1 MFETGGTGGRG
12 VVEEI
17 ERLDPERDFE
27 RISFLSTNHDFPW
40 DVEQSLSLAFFKTYG
55 IPTISAL
62 LDKTGEF
69 RERAQKR
76 YDDTELILA
85 EILDNGIDSERGREA
100 TRRMNRMHG
109 RFEIRNE
116 DYLYVLATFV
126 LVPLR
131 WNRRYGWRRYT
142 QKEELATLNY
152 WRALGRRMN
161 IRDIPDSI
169 AELERWND
177 EFERA
182 NLRFSESSRNVANDT
197 LGLFLSWYPA
207 PIRLLLRPAV
217 LALLDDALLDAF
229 GYAHPPAWLRRA
241 LDLALRVRARLV
253 ARLPRRAKPRL
264 ITRSRHRAYPGGYQ
278 LDQLGV
284 PGLDGGR
291 EG

>member
-1 MFETGGTGGRG
+1 MGRRG

-40 DVEQSLSLAFFKTYG
+40 DVEQALSLAFFKTYG
-55 IPTISAL
+55 IPTISEL
-62 LDKTGEF
+62 LDQTGEF

-85 EILDNGIDSERGREA
+85 EILDNGIDSTRGKEA

-109 RFEIRNE
+109 RFPIRND

-131 WNRRYGWRRYT
+131 WNRKYGWRRYT
-142 QKEELATLNY
+142 KQEELATLNY
-152 WRALGRRMN
+152 WQALGRRMN
-161 IRDIPDSI
+161 IRDIPASI
-169 AELERWND
+169 EKLEAWSD

-182 NLRFSESSRNVANDT
+182 NLRFSESSRHVADDT

-207 PIRLLLRPAV
+207 PLRRVLRPVV
-217 LALLDDALLDAF
+217 LSLLEDDLLDAF
-229 GYAHPPAWLRRA
+229 GYRHPPAWLRRG
-241 LDLALRVRARLV
+241 LDLALRARAPIV
-253 ARLPRRAKPRL
+253 ARLPRRTRPHL
-264 ITRSRHRAYPGGYQ
+264 ITQSRHRGYPGGYG
-278 LDQLGV
+278 LEELGV
-284 PGLDGGR
+284 SGLDGHPSG
-291 EG
+291 

>member
-1 MFETGGTGGRG
+1 MTGRG

-17 ERLDPERDFE
+17 ERLDPEKDYE
-27 RISFLSTNHDFPW
+27 RFSFLSTTHAFPW

-55 IPTISAL
+55 IPTISEL
-62 LDKTGEF
+62 LDNTGEF
-69 RERAQKR
+69 RDRAQKR

-131 WNRRYGWRRYT
+131 WNRKYGWRRYT
-142 QKEELATLNY
+142 RQEELATLEY
-152 WRALGRRMN
+152 WRALGGRMN
-161 IRDIPDSI
+161 IRSIPETI
-169 AELERWND
+169 EELELWSD

-182 NLRFSESSRNVANDT
+182 NLRFSESSRRVAGQT

-207 PIRLLLRPAV
+207 SLRSLLRPAV
-217 LALLDDALLDAF
+217 LALLDDELLDAF
-229 GYAHPPAWLRRA
+229 GYQHPPAWLRRA
-241 LDLALRVRARLV
+241 LDLALRARARVV

-264 ITRSRHRAYPGGYQ
+264 ITRRRHRGYPGGYR
-278 LDQLGV
+278 LEELGV
-284 PGLDGGR
+284 PGL
-291 EG
+291 EGPAPG

>member
-1 MFETGGTGGRG
+1 ML
-12 VVEEI
+12 EEI

-55 IPTISAL
+55 IPTISGL
-62 LDKTGEF
+62 LDRTGEF

-85 EILDNGIDSERGREA
+85 EIFDNGMDSERGREA
-100 TRRMNRMHG
+100 NRRLNRMHG
-109 RFEIRNE
+109 RYEIRND

-131 WNRRYGWRRYT
+131 WNRKYGWRRYT
-142 QKEELATLNY
+142 RHEELATLNY

-161 IRDIPDSI
+161 IREIPESI
-169 AELERWND
+169 EELEHWSD

-182 NLRFSESSRNVANDT
+182 SLRYSESSRHVADDT

-207 PIRLLLRPAV
+207 PLRPLIRPAV
-217 LALLDDALLDAF
+217 LALLEDELLDAF
-229 GYAHPPAWLRRA
+229 GYRHPPAWLRRA
-241 LDLALRVRARLV
+241 LDLGLRARARVV
-253 ARLPRRAKPRL
+253 ARLPRRVKPHL
-264 ITRSRHRAYPGGYQ
+264 ITQRRHRAYPGGY
-278 LDQLGV
+278 LLEDLGV
-284 PGLDGGR
+284 PGLDHPSPG
-291 EG
+291 

>member
-1 MFETGGTGGRG
+1 MAKRG

-17 ERLDPERDFE
+17 ARLDPERDFE
-27 RISFLSTNHDFPW
+27 RISFLSSNHDFPW

-55 IPTISAL
+55 IPSISEL
-62 LDKTGEF
+62 LDRTGEF

-85 EILDNGIDSERGREA
+85 EILDNGLDSERGREA
-100 TRRMNRMHG
+100 NRRMNRMHG

-142 QKEELATLNY
+142 RQEELATLHY

-161 IRDIPDSI
+161 IRDIPDT
-169 AELERWND
+169 LEALEQWSD

-182 NLRFSESSRNVANDT
+182 NLRFSESSRHVADDT

-207 PIRLLLRPAV
+207 PLRPLLRPVV
-217 LALLDDALLDAF
+217 LALLENELLDAF
-229 GYAHPPAWLRRA
+229 GYPHPPAWLRRG
-241 LDLALRVRARLV
+241 LDLALRARAVIV

-264 ITRSRHRAYPGGYQ
+264 ITRERHRGYPGGYR
-278 LDQLGV
+278 LEELGV
-284 PGLDGGR
+284 PGL
-291 EG
+291 EGPSAG

>member
-1 MFETGGTGGRG
+1 MTGRG

-17 ERLDPERDFE
+17 ERLDPEKDYE

-55 IPTISAL
+55 IPTISEL
-62 LDKTGEF
+62 LDNTGEF
-69 RERAQKR
+69 RDRAQKR

-131 WNRRYGWRRYT
+131 WNRKYGWRRYT
-142 QKEELATLNY
+142 RQEELATLEY
-152 WRALGRRMN
+152 WRALGGRMN
-161 IRDIPDSI
+161 IRSIPETI
-169 AELERWND
+169 EELELWSD

-182 NLRFSESSRNVANDT
+182 NLRFSESSRRVAGQT

-207 PIRLLLRPAV
+207 PLRSLLRPAV
-217 LALLDDALLDAF
+217 LALLDDELLDAF
-229 GYAHPPAWLRRA
+229 GYQHPPAWLRRA
-241 LDLALRVRARLV
+241 LDLALRARARVV

-264 ITRSRHRAYPGGYQ
+264 ITRRRHRGYPGGYR
-278 LDQLGV
+278 LEELGV
-284 PGLDGGR
+284 PGL
-291 EG
+291 EGPAPG

>member
-1 MFETGGTGGRG
+1 MGRRG

-55 IPTISAL
+55 IPTISEL
-62 LDKTGEF
+62 LDRTGEF

-85 EILDNGIDSERGREA
+85 EILDNGIDSNRGKDA

-109 RFEIRNE
+109 RFPIRNE

-131 WNRRYGWRRYT
+131 WNRKYGWRRYT
-142 QKEELATLNY
+142 EQEELATLNY
-152 WRALGRRMN
+152 WQVLGRRMN
-161 IRDIPDSI
+161 IRDIPASI
-169 AELERWND
+169 EKLEAWSD
-177 EFERA
+177 EFERT
-182 NLRFSESSRNVANDT
+182 NLRFSESSRHVADDT

-207 PIRLLLRPAV
+207 PLRRVLRPVV
-217 LALLDDALLDAF
+217 LSLLEDDLLDAF
-229 GYAHPPAWLRRA
+229 GYRHPPAWLRRG
-241 LDLALRVRARLV
+241 LDLALRARARIV
-253 ARLPRRAKPRL
+253 ARLPRRTRPHL
-264 ITRSRHRAYPGGYQ
+264 ITQSRHRGYPGGYR
-278 LDQLGV
+278 LEELGV
-284 PGLDGGR
+284 SGLDGHPSG
-291 EG
+291 

>member
-1 MFETGGTGGRG
+1 MAKRG

-17 ERLDPERDFE
+17 ERLDPEQDFE
-27 RISFLSTNHDFPW
+27 RISFLSSNHDFPW

-55 IPTISAL
+55 IPSISEL
-62 LDKTGEF
+62 LDRTGEF

-85 EILDNGIDSERGREA
+85 EILDNGLDSERGREA

-109 RFEIRNE
+109 RFAIRNE

-142 QKEELATLNY
+142 RQEELATLHY
-152 WRALGRRMN
+152 WRALGGRMN
-161 IRDIPDSI
+161 IRNIPATID
-169 AELERWND
+169 ELERWSD

-182 NLRFSESSRNVANDT
+182 NLRFSESSRHVADDT

-207 PIRLLLRPAV
+207 PLRPLLRPVV
-217 LALLDDALLDAF
+217 LALLDDELLDAF
-229 GYAHPPAWLRRA
+229 GYPHPPAWLRRG
-241 LDLALRVRARLV
+241 LDLALRARAIVV

-264 ITRSRHRAYPGGYQ
+264 ITRERHRGYPGGYRMEE
-278 LDQLGV
+278 LGV
-284 PGLDGGR
+284 FGLEGPSGG
-291 EG
+291 